1 MDRESATETVGKRFV
16 TTSKI
21 EFSNDIDDADI
32 SVRAGPA
39 CDEVE
44 WVVLQEVS

>member
-1 MDRESATETVGKRFV
+1 MDRESATETVGKRFA

-21 EFSNDIDDADI
+21 EFSDNIDDADI

-39 CDEVE
+39 WEKFE
-44 WVVLQEVS
+44 WVVLREVS